1 MAATPTRAAD
11 FIQSIGICAH
21 IDSTD
26 SSYGSSD
33 VAGQMSYL
41 GINNM
46 RVMAPGSNLQLY
58 TSLGQKGIKFD
69 VISNDFNLQQDM
81 SLFDKIAPYVTSIE
95 GVNELNSFAF
105 NYNGLS
111 GAAGADAFQA
121 DLYKAIHAD
130 PKLAGVKVLPFSL
143 SVGSNING
151 WGDVSAYADYG
162 NVHGYAGQGVPP
174 YYMLNYAVNSITTT
188 PGKPAMMT
196 ETGYYTQNDGN
207 SGVTEDVQAKWML
220 DTLFENSH
228 NGVVRTYLYQL
239 EDGYATPSTD
249 LENHYGLYKVDGTA
263 KESATALHNL
273 TTILADTGANAATF
287 TPGTL
292 NYTVSGL
299 NPDYGFQHVLAKS
312 NGSFDIALWSEP
324 QFFDAGSYK
333 TSDVPATTVTVKLGG
348 TYNVD
353 VFDPIKGTGAI
364 AHYQG
369 VTSVDMQLATDPLV
383 VEVSPVGTV
392 PQAAAAPV
400 PAPAVTPV
408 TRAAVTPVPAPAV
421 IPVTAAAVTPVTA
434 PAVTPAPVPVTAPAV
449 TSAVTQ
455 ASAPPV
461 AQVTTPVDA
470 TPANATGAPLSVD
483 PAPAPAPAV
492 TVDTPSVTP
501 AKPPAAGAKP
511 VTAAAAVTPVVAQT
525 ADPAAPPLA
534 SVVAPAPAPV
544 ATPAPAAVAA
554 PPAASP
560 VTGGTLPASTP
571 PSISVSFFN
580 DGIGAAVEALRNPGA
595 AAPAVATPPAV
606 TAPTTTPAS
615 PPGGTL
621 SSITVGV
628 SIDAGPA
635 DGHFTLKVDGVQA
648 GGIQAVGASHA
659 AGQSQAITLN
669 GPFTAA
675 PHTITVT
682 FFNDAA
688 AAAGGTPGAAPGPR
702 QLYVDSVTAGG
713 VTKAVN
719 MAVPQADR
727 FSFTTPTVIGS
738 ASSAGLATL
747 GKVEANATVVD
758 GGQTG
763 GHTVAGSSG
772 RDLFIVHAGVSE
784 GDIISNFQANPASG
798 DILQLTGYG
807 AGATLT
813 QIDAT
818 TWTASSA
825 GGAVH
830 DTIHLSNSA
839 ALVPANVV
847 FA

>member
-1 MAATPTRAAD
+1 MAATPTRVAD

-21 IDSTD
+21 INSTN

-292 NYTVSGL
+292 NYTVTGL

-333 TSDVPATTVTVKLGG
+333 TSDVPATTVTVKFGG

-408 TRAAVTPVPAPAV
+408 TAAAVT
-421 IPVTAAAVTPVTA
+421 PVTAAAVTPA
-434 PAVTPAPVPVTAPAV
+434 AVPVTAPAV

-461 AQVTTPVDA
+461 AQVTTSVDA

-483 PAPAPAPAV
+483 PVPRAGPGRHGRHAVRHAGQAAGHRIQAGHRRPGRDPGRGTNGRSGRAAACERCHPRARPGCDACPSRGCGRPGGRPRHRGNATRFNPAV
-492 TVDTPSVTP
+492 DLRQLLQRRHRGRGRS
-501 AKPPAAGAKP
+501 AAQPGRRCP
-511 VTAAAAVTPVVAQT
+511 GRR
-525 ADPAAPPLA
+525 DPAGRHGPNHHAGQPARRHVEQHHRRRLDRRRPRRRPLHPQGGWRPGGRHPGGGRVARRRPKPGHHPQRPVYGGAPHHHRHLLQRRRRRRGHPRRRA
-534 SVVAPAPAPV
+534 G
-544 ATPAPAAVAA
+544 ATPA
-554 PPAASP
+554 
-560 VTGGTLPASTP
+560 
-571 PSISVSFFN
+571 
-580 DGIGAAVEALRNPGA
+580 LR
-595 AAPAVATPPAV
+595 
-606 TAPTTTPAS
+606 
-615 PPGGTL
+615 
-621 SSITVGV
+621 
-628 SIDAGPA
+628 
-635 DGHFTLKVDGVQA
+635 
-648 GGIQAVGASHA
+648 
-659 AGQSQAITLN
+659 
-669 GPFTAA
+669 
-675 PHTITVT
+675 
-682 FFNDAA
+682 
-688 AAAGGTPGAAPGPR
+688 R
-702 QLYVDSVTAGG
+702 
-713 VTKAVN
+713 
-719 MAVPQADR
+719 
-727 FSFTTPTVIGS
+727 
-738 ASSAGLATL
+738 
-747 GKVEANATVVD
+747 
-758 GGQTG
+758 
-763 GHTVAGSSG
+763 
-772 RDLFIVHAGVSE
+772 
-784 GDIISNFQANPASG
+784 
-798 DILQLTGYG
+798 
-807 AGATLT
+807 
-813 QIDAT
+813 
-818 TWTASSA
+818 
-825 GGAVH
+825 
-830 DTIHLSNSA
+830 
-839 ALVPANVV
+839 
-847 FA
+847 